1 MTRVRALSLDSLAE
15 FALKTTF
22 DIKCLPT
29 SCLGDNQNMHKKNN
43 KYKIKFVLIY
53 LIIYKTCCSARKKTQ
68 LLSTHL
74 KHTHIHT
81 LKHIQTGYLL
91 VKGKLAKV
99 CLHKIVVS
107 V

>member
-53 LIIYKTCCSARKKTQ
+53 LIIYKTCCSARKKNTITFY
-68 LLSTHL
+68 SFKT
-74 KHTHIHT
+74 HTHTHPETHT
-81 LKHIQTGYLL
+81 DRIF
-91 VKGKLAKV
+91 VSKGEA
-99 CLHKIVVS
+99 C
-107 V
+107 